1 MSVTY
6 TEATSDGVVE
16 APPGATTPSEQ
27 SVLERYRR
35 APHEQAAV
43 LSRIAERLPT
53 EASAYEY
60 LEQRRWR
67 DSPSC
72 PHCGFVGAH
81 VFLRPANG
89 LSRRTN
95 RGKYSERRVWK
106 CRSCKRQ
113 FSVITAT
120 VMHGTHV
127 PIRTWV
133 LVAFEVAADGRG
145 PTERDVARRYGL
157 STKSAHFLL
166 RRIRDDLG
174 RPAEDSLFAAV
185 ISDEPRALEPELP
198 PRPGV
203 PNDSDAYAR
212 QQQEPDSV
220 IVMW

>member
-1 MSVTY
+1 MSITY
-6 TEATSDGVVE
+6 PHRAGDVDGRPPVARPDL
-16 APPGATTPSEQ
+16 AP
-27 SVLERYRR
+27 L
-35 APHEQAAV
+35 APHEQVAL

-53 EASAYEY
+53 DASAYEY

-67 DSPSC
+67 GSPSC
-72 PHCGFVGAH
+72 PHCSFVGTH

-113 FSVITAT
+113 FSVITGT

-127 PIRTWV
+127 AIRTWV
-133 LVAFEVAADGRG
+133 LVAFEIAADGRG

-166 RRIRDDLG
+166 RRIRDDLS
-174 RPAEDSLFAAV
+174 RPASESLFAA
-185 ISDEPRALEPELP
+185 ITRDEPIALEPSMP
-198 PRPGV
+198 PAPPI
-203 PNDSDAYAR
+203 PNGATVYAR
-212 QQQEPDSV
+212 HQEESDSRV
-220 IVMW
+220 VVW